1 MVGLLT
7 DIGNVRKLNEDYV
20 GYHEDNQKKIYIVA
34 DGMGGH
40 NAGEVA
46 SKMAVDSAI
55 EYINSMDSIENL
67 ERVLSEAIQF
77 SNKKVYEFSKTNS
90 SLNGMGT
97 TITAC
102 LIKDS
107 NMVVANVGDSRCYV
121 IDNKGIHQVT
131 KDHSLV
137 QQLVDNGSIT
147 IEEAAVH
154 PNKNIITRALGTAP
168 VVDIDIYTI
177 DLKEIDRVILC
188 TDGLSNSLTDLEIYE
203 VVMKTSI
210 SDACDRLVNL
220 SKERGG
226 RDNITVII
234 FEGECKNDW
243 DFARKQ
249 I

>member
-20 GYHEDNQKKIYIVA
+20 GYHEDNQKKVYIVA

-55 EYINSMDSIENL
+55 EYINSTDSIENL

-77 SNKKVYEFSKTNS
+77 SNKNIYEFSKTKS

-107 NMVVANVGDSRCYV
+107 KMVVANVGDSRCYV

-203 VVMKTSI
+203 VVIETSN